1 MLDNDKVKN
10 AAKGVP
16 QGTKR
21 TIHTLD
27 IYRDVHDRKI
37 KSINFA
43 NGTIESG
50 HKKKVYTITNEK
62 RALSGLYK
70 NIYWLNS
77 VDSVAFDHPNI
88 KRKLVDNH
96 GFISKRIKIG

>member
-37 KSINFA
+37 KSINVA
-43 NGTIESG
+43 NSTIESK
-50 HKKKVYTITNEK
+50 HNTLYSITNEK
-62 RALSGLYK
+62 RELSGLDKKRYM
-70 NIYWLNS
+70 LNS
-77 VDSVAFDHPNI
+77 VDSVTFDHINI
-88 KRKLVDNH
+88 TRKLVDNYV
-96 GFISKRIKIG
+96 FTSKRLKVG